1 MSLGEL
7 RTLDVPAWLDKLS
20 PQTIRE
26 EPISLQNLLT
36 DSLFYPACGYDGD
49 PVKHLGGTIYSFIYV
64 DFGHTQNQWLKELE
78 SPGFRGYVSLE
89 NRVRKIGKQISLG
102 RPVPTSLDELTGET
116 PHHNRSRY
124 SRYRTGG
131 FCVWSVF
138 QRKDDYEPSHGPKR
152 FSLLFICAEGLAAF
166 ESLYTAN
173 SISPK
178 AIAIIQPG
186 HGCGR
191 NGTNFKDPKGPLA
204 KAVLGNPAGH
214 PEILLY
220 GGISKRRFYKETC
233 WPEYNR
239 RLCFLQRADSSVGVW
254 ARRVDGREGG
264 S

>member
-26 EPISLQNLLT
+26 GPIPLQNLLA
-36 DSLFYPACGYDGD
+36 DSLFYPACGFDGD

-64 DFGHTQNQWLKELE
+64 DFGHTQSQWVKELE

-124 SRYRTGG
+124 PRYRTGG

-138 QRKDDYEPSHGPKR
+138 QRQDDYEPSHGPKR

-186 HGCGR
+186 HGLSR
-191 NGTNFKDPKGPLA
+191 RWTNFEDPEGSLA
-204 KAVLGNPAGH
+204 KAVLGNPAGR

-220 GGISKRRFYKETC
+220 GGIGNLDFYRKPC
-233 WPEYNR
+233 WPDYNTN
-239 RLCFLQRADSSVGVW
+239 LCFLPRPDGNVGVW
-254 ARRVDGREGG
+254 IRGVNGRNGEL
-264 S
+264 